1 MTSSDGSG
9 FGVRLLLFAVEIR
22 VLHLQPKLDFR
33 RRFERHL
40 LGILQGL
47 FKPVWYRVI
56 IRGAMLVLVIMT
68 TLVVIYAVLG
78 SCAAI

>member
-1 MTSSDGSG
+1 
-9 FGVRLLLFAVEIR
+9 LLFAVEKR
-22 VLHLQPKLDFR
+22 LLHLEPKLDFGR
-33 RRFERHL
+33 PFEGNL

-68 TLVVIYAVLG
+68 TLVVI
-78 SCAAI
+78 